1 VCYCDTDGVV
11 YIGNEQTKMI
21 VDHYIGDSVGEW
33 TDELGGNHMD
43 FWCCAQAKDYLI
55 MENRL
60 EK

>member
-1 VCYCDTDGVV
+1 
-11 YIGNEQTKMI
+11 MI